1 MIANWNKLNSRLTD
15 DSKANSQQ
23 YELVLVYAVFAC
35 IAVLVFQWIGE
46 GEFSAILT
54 LSGVFQC
61 LAFCLLGVHALS
73 TGSVRGIS
81 AKSLQL
87 EAVALVCRLST
98 TVWLEGYVPV
108 DATGDYMYQCFD
120 VLSLTLVCGLLY
132 RVLNVQD
139 KTYEV
144 DADSLPIM
152 PLAVGCLVLAC
163 LLHGDIMTYHIF
175 DAIWMWGLFVGTVAV
190 VPQLWLMTHRGGSTP
205 ALASHFIAVMAF
217 SRMLSG
223 AYMWHAHSEITCTP
237 WIGLLNH
244 AGFATMAAHAVN
256 LLLLADFAYFYL
268 KNLAGAGLRSPLN
281 LPDSYGMCE
290 HV

>member
-1 MIANWNKLNSRLTD
+1 MIAIWNKLNSRVTGD
-15 DSKANSQQ
+15 NKANSEH

-35 IAVLVFQWIGE
+35 VAVLVHQWIGE
-46 GEFSAILT
+46 GAFSAILT

-87 EAVALVCRLST
+87 EAMALACRLST

-108 DATGDYMYQCFD
+108 DASGDYMYQCFD
-120 VLSLTLVCGLLY
+120 ALSLTLVFGLLY
-132 RVLNVQD
+132 RVLSTQD
-139 KTYEV
+139 KSYEV

-152 PLAVGCLVLAC
+152 PFVVGSLVLAC
-163 LLHGDIMTYHIF
+163 LLHGDIMTHQIF
-175 DAIWMWGLFVGTVAV
+175 DAIWMCGLFAGTVAV

-223 AYMWHAHSEITCTP
+223 AYMWYAHTEIHCTP
-237 WIGLLNH
+237 WIGDFNH

-256 LLLLADFAYFYL
+256 LVLLADFAYFYI
-268 KNLAGAGLRSPLN
+268 KNLAGSGLRSPLN
-281 LPDSYGMCE
+281 LPDSYGVC
-290 HV
+290 VQV

>member
-1 MIANWNKLNSRLTD
+1 MLANWNKLNSRVTGD
-15 DSKANSQQ
+15 NKANPEQ
-23 YELVLVYAVFAC
+23 YELVLIYAVFAC
-35 IAVLVFQWIGE
+35 IAVVVFQWIGE

-61 LAFCLLGVHALS
+61 LAFCLLGMHALS
-73 TGSVRGIS
+73 TGSVLGIS

-87 EAVALVCRLST
+87 EAMALACRLSA

-108 DATGDYMYQCFD
+108 DATGDYLYQCFD
-120 VLSLTLVCGLLY
+120 ALSLTLVLGLLY
-132 RVLNVQD
+132 RVLSGQD

-152 PLAVGCLVLAC
+152 PFAVGSLVFAC
-163 LLHGDIMTYHIF
+163 VLHGNIMTHHIF
-175 DAIWMWGLFVGTVAV
+175 DVLWMCGLFVGVLAV

-217 SRMLSG
+217 SRVLSG
-223 AYMWHAHSEITCTP
+223 TYMWHAHSEITCDP
-237 WIGLLNH
+237 WIGLFNH
-244 AGFATMAAHAVN
+244 SGFATMAAHAVH
-256 LLLLADFAYFYL
+256 LLLLADFAYFYV

-290 HV
+290 YV